1 MKRGQQAKRSYA
13 EAACRLQLA
22 ISFRIPRTGSADVE
36 AQSADVTLLLKQVA
50 NGNQEA
56 AARLIPIVYGELHR
70 VAQGHL
76 RRERPDHTLQPTALV
91 HEAFLKLVAQ
101 RDANWQNRAH
111 FFAVASHLMR
121 RILVDYAR
129 RRLRSKRGGKHT
141 RLPID
146 NVFVIS
152 RDRCDELLA
161 LDESLEKLA
170 KLDPRQ
176 SRVVELRFF
185 GGLSVEE
192 AAKVLGVSS
201 KTVKREWSTA
211 KAWLYGELKER
222 HGSDSGPVGKNKG
235 AV

>member
-1 MKRGQQAKRSYA
+1 M
-13 EAACRLQLA
+13 
-22 ISFRIPRTGSADVE
+22 E

-50 NGNQEA
+50 NGNQDA

-70 VAQGHL
+70 VAQCHL

-129 RRLRSKRGGKHT
+129 RLRGKRGGKLT
-141 RLPID
+141 RLPLD
-146 NVFVIS
+146 KVFVIS

-161 LDESLEKLA
+161 LDESLG

-222 HGSDSGPVGKNKG
+222 HGSDSRPVGKNKG
-235 AV
+235 PV

>member
-1 MKRGQQAKRSYA
+1 MESQQ
-13 EAACRLQLA
+13 
-22 ISFRIPRTGSADVE
+22 TG
-36 AQSADVTLLLKQVA
+36 VTLLLKQVA
-50 NGNQEA
+50 NGDQQA
-56 AARLIPIVYGELHR
+56 AAQLIPLVYEELHR
-70 VAQGHL
+70 VAEHHL

-91 HEAFLKLVAQ
+91 HEAYLKLVAQ

-111 FFAVASHLMR
+111 FFAVSSQLMR

-129 RRLRSKRGGKHT
+129 NRLRRKRGGKQAKVP
-141 RLPID
+141 LEK
-146 NVFVIS
+146 VFILS
-152 RDRCDELLA
+152 RDRCDELLS

-170 KLDPRQ
+170 KLDARQ

-201 KTVKREWSTA
+201 KTVKREWTIA
-211 KAWLYGELKER
+211 KAWLYGELKNR
-222 HGSDSGPVGKNKG
+222 RGPDARTMGKNKG

>member
-1 MKRGQQAKRSYA
+1 M
-13 EAACRLQLA
+13 
-22 ISFRIPRTGSADVE
+22 E
-36 AQSADVTLLLKQVA
+36 AQSADVTLLLQQVA

-56 AARLIPIVYGELHR
+56 AARLIPVVYGELHR
-70 VAQGHL
+70 LAQRHFRL
-76 RRERPDHTLQPTALV
+76 ERPDHTLQPTALV

-129 RRLRSKRGGKHT
+129 RRLRGKRGGKHT
-141 RLPID
+141 RLPLD
-146 NVFVIS
+146 NVSVIS

-161 LDESLEKLA
+161 LDESLDKLA

>member
-1 MKRGQQAKRSYA
+1 
-13 EAACRLQLA
+13 
-22 ISFRIPRTGSADVE
+22 VE

-50 NGNQEA
+50 NGNQDA

-70 VAQGHL
+70 VAQCHL
-76 RRERPDHTLQPTALV
+76 RRERPDHTLQPTAFV

-129 RRLRSKRGGKHT
+129 RRLRGKRGGRLT
-141 RLPID
+141 RLPLD
-146 NVFVIS
+146 KVFVIS

-161 LDESLEKLA
+161 LDESLGKLA

-222 HGSDSGPVGKNKG
+222 HGSDSRPVGKNKG

>member
-1 MKRGQQAKRSYA
+1 
-13 EAACRLQLA
+13 
-22 ISFRIPRTGSADVE
+22 VE

-70 VAQGHL
+70 VAQCHL

-129 RRLRSKRGGKHT
+129 SRLRSKRGGKLT
-141 RLPID
+141 RLPLD
-146 NVFVIS
+146 DVFVIS
-152 RDRCDELLA
+152 QDRCDELLA

-211 KAWLYGELKER
+211 KAWLYGELKQR
-222 HGSDSGPVGKNKG
+222 HGPDSRPMGKNKS